1 MRVDLHVEL
10 HHVENRRPADS
21 APCFAGLGRFSFNWQ
36 GPLRKMSKVVDPR
49 DTKALFRRN
58 SLRERISLDY
68 NPLLL
73 HTAWFQN
80 VNRKFDPS
88 ID

>member
-49 DTKALFRRN
+49 DTKALFGGIP
-58 SLRERISLDY
+58 SVKGS
-68 NPLLL
+68 PLITILSFCTLL
-73 HTAWFQN
+73 GFKT
-80 VNRKFDPS
+80 
-88 ID
+88 